1 MGKKMALVL
10 QGGGALGAYEYGVV
24 TKLVEMGWEPVAV
37 SGVSIGAVNAAAIA
51 GAKDGDIAASLK
63 SVWDQ
68 ITIKTWPFLPANMQ
82 ANFSLFGNPNFWQ
95 SRTDYLQMGSW
106 DSLCDTRPMYRT
118 LAQHI
123 DFDRINEV
131 EANGLPKVRL
141 AVTATSLET
150 GGPMTFSNYLN
161 GTGAI
166 PVTDA
171 EGRCIGK
178 LNAVKRKIEAAHIMA
193 SGALPPGFPPVMIE
207 DCAYWD
213 GGLFSNT
220 PIDALLNLL
229 TEEEYDKLPIFTIDL
244 FATNNLPVPKNL
256 IEVQTRAVAM
266 QYENRFWAAFGGSAG
281 LKGFLGML
289 AKLEEELPQDSVL
302 RQGAGNPEAAAWNWL
317 RRMKALKNIHIV
329 QGAPAP
335 SGGDH
340 DFSAYAVDAAY
351 QAGRTAARS
360 FVKVDESESEREGQV
375 PLRAVA

>member
-1 MGKKMALVL
+1 MTKRKMALVL

-24 TKLVEMGWEPVAV
+24 TKLVDMDWEPVAV

-51 GAKDGDIAASLK
+51 GAKGGDIAASLK
-63 SVWDQ
+63 AVWER
-68 ITIKTWPFLPANMQ
+68 ITMKAVPFVPANMQ

-95 SRTDYLQMGSW
+95 SRTNCLEMASW
-106 DSLCDTRPMYRT
+106 TSLCDTTPMYAT
-118 LAQHI
+118 LAQNI
-123 DFDRINEV
+123 DFDQINR
-131 EANGLPKVRL
+131 AGADGLPAVRL

-150 GGPMTFSNYLN
+150 GGPMTFSNYLHA
-161 GTGAI
+161 TGADAG
-166 PVTDA
+166 TDA
-171 EGRCIGK
+171 TGQCTEK
-178 LNAVKRKIEAAHIMA
+178 LNAVKQTIRAEHIMA
-193 SGALPPGFPPVMIE
+193 SGALPPGFPPVMID

-229 TEEEYDKLPIFTIDL
+229 TEDEYDTLPIFTIDL

-256 IEVQTRAVAM
+256 LEVQTRALAM

-281 LKGFLGML
+281 LEGFLGML
-289 AKLEEELPQDSVL
+289 ARLEAELPKDSVL
-302 RQGAGNPEAAAWNWL
+302 RQGGAGNLEAAAWNWL
-317 RRMKALKNIHIV
+317 KRMRALKNIHVI

-340 DFSAYAVDAAY
+340 DFSPYAVEAAY
-351 QAGRTAARS
+351 QAGRTAARNV
-360 FVKVDESESEREGQV
+360 VKIGESGSRKPL